1 MAPDLIRVDVFPIM
15 RRFSPVISGSMA
27 RTRNE
32 NLHQQ
37 RREQI
42 LTAAARVF
50 KAKGFH
56 GARTEDIC
64 AAADMSAGAVFRY
77 FADKREMIDAIIAVE
92 VERYTQDFNHIL
104 SRDGLLGLAGITAD
118 ELAGMMAQGD
128 DGLGVD
134 SWLEL
139 ARDAERRPD
148 IVGLDRKMRADLAAL
163 LARGQAEGWVRPSL
177 DPAGAT
183 NIVFALFNG
192 LWLDRSLG
200 TSVDM
205 KQTAAALGDFFRTYV
220 LVA

>member
-1 MAPDLIRVDVFPIM
+1 
-15 RRFSPVISGSMA
+15 
-27 RTRNE
+27 
-32 NLHQQ
+32 
-37 RREQI
+37 
-42 LTAAARVF
+42 
-50 KAKGFH
+50 
-56 GARTEDIC
+56 
-64 AAADMSAGAVFRY
+64 
-77 FADKREMIDAIIAVE
+77 IIAVE
-92 VERYTQDFNHIL
+92 VERYTQDFNRIL